1 MTTYIGIDPGAA
13 GAVAVLVQ
21 PIPEEEK
28 PGPPLWVID
37 MPPNPRDL
45 VDAIRDAPV
54 GGIAGALVVLE
65 RQGARPGQGVS
76 SVFKIGQRYGEI
88 VGVLAALGL
97 SYVEVM
103 PGVWKRYMGLTGK
116 DKEASRAMARQLW
129 PDAPLARKKDEGRA
143 EALLI
148 AEYARRKGL

>member
-13 GAVAVLVQ
+13 GAVAVLYGKREPFVA
-21 PIPEEEK
+21 
-28 PGPPLWVID
+28 D

-45 VDAIRDAPV
+45 TQIFAEAPGSPELV
-54 GGIAGALVVLE
+54 HLVVVE
-65 RQGARPGQGVS
+65 RQGARPGQGVA

-88 VGVLAALGL
+88 VGVLAAMGL
-97 SYVEVM
+97 PYVEVM

-116 DKEASRAMARQLW
+116 DKEASRTMARQLW